1 MALRKNKIE
10 ILDRIITKA
19 ELIDYD
25 HYWSYWDDDNFKSM
39 KMDEHCKEIED
50 CT

>member
-19 ELIDYD
+19 ELGDDY
-25 HYWSYWDDDNFKSM
+25 YWSYWYDDEWD
-39 KMDEHCKEIED
+39 D
-50 CT
+50 